1 MPATQP
7 QLPPL
12 PPPPCRRIRTA
23 PQLCQFLAAVIPQD
37 PPAAPGTAA
46 AAAAASALPASRL
59 AAANNPL
66 AAAAALA
73 AAAEVAP
80 VGARKRKLNSLL
92 EEVSMGWCDATD
104 CCMICR
110 SQCTSCKGQA
120 ATAPCLNRLPPAV
133 SFCRPRPP
141 SWCAW
146 PPPTAAAPLLARRCH
161 RPPLQHPPPCRTAA
175 RAPPPTP
182 HPLPHPPCRWLPQAR
197 AHSRSARRLP
207 HSSSSSSSS
216 RPMACYRQRRRQ

>member
-1 MPATQP
+1 MLVLLGGSALWLAGMLYSAVASCMFERNCGRHSRYIDSVAEMPPTQP
-7 QLPPL
+7 QPPPL

-92 EEVSMGWCDATD
+92 EEVSMDWCDGTIVA
-104 CCMICR
+104 
-110 SQCTSCKGQA
+110 
-120 ATAPCLNRLPPAV
+120 
-133 SFCRPRPP
+133 
-141 SWCAW
+141 
-146 PPPTAAAPLLARRCH
+146 
-161 RPPLQHPPPCRTAA
+161 
-175 RAPPPTP
+175 
-182 HPLPHPPCRWLPQAR
+182 
-197 AHSRSARRLP
+197 
-207 HSSSSSSSS
+207 
-216 RPMACYRQRRRQ
+216 